1 MYNFKKANIL
11 VLCLVIFAI
20 TVWLEF
26 RFPDFAFFDGGLI
39 TFILLTIFIKKDYFT
54 YLFGAVSFIFVF
66 ATYFL
71 SHNLSPAQVM
81 FQHLFSMFL
90 IAGTVLL
97 VIFMKRLTR
106 DKDAEEQQINALF
119 HHTTEGIILADKTGR
134 IVLINPAAEKMLGYD
149 KEELLERKV
158 EQLIPQQY
166 VPKHEGYRQQFHQH
180 PQNRQMGHGRDLF
193 AKRKDGTEF
202 PVEISLSYYN
212 QKKEFYVI
220 AFIADI
226 TVRKEAE
233 KKLLEQ
239 KEQLEKITADI
250 KKLNIELENKVEERT
265 LILKEALQE
274 LEKSQQELSEALDKE
289 KELSEIKSRF
299 VSMASHEFRT
309 PLSTVLSSASILGK
323 YTQTEEQDKRER
335 HITKIK
341 DSVKHLNELLEDFLS
356 LGKLEEGKITTEFTL
371 IDVKDFLHDVVDE
384 MKIILKP
391 GQKILQQVKG
401 SLHFSTD
408 KRLLKNILINLIGN
422 AIKFSKEEKPV
433 WVSANVN
440 GDILEISIKD
450 EGIGI
455 SKEDQQHLFTSFFR
469 GKNAENIQGT
479 GLGLHIVSRYLNLIS
494 GDVKIDSELGKGTTI
509 TIILPFMKNEQYA

>member
-11 VLCLVIFAI
+11 GLCLVVFAV

-26 RFPDFAFFDGGLI
+26 QFPDYGFFDGGFI
-39 TFILLTIFIKKDYFT
+39 TLILLTIFLKEDYFA
-54 YLFGAVSFIFVF
+54 YLLGTISFVFVF

-71 SHNLSPAQVM
+71 SHNLSPTQVM

-97 VIFMKRLTR
+97 VLFVKRITR
-106 DKDAEEQQINALF
+106 DKDDEEKQINALF
-119 HHTTEGIILADKTGR
+119 HNTTEGIILADKSGK
-134 IVLINPAAEKMLGYD
+134 IVLINPAAEGMFGYE
-149 KEELLERKV
+149 KAELMGRRV
-158 EQLIPQQY
+158 EDLIPQRF
-166 VPKHEGYRQQFHQH
+166 VPKHEGYRQQFRVH

-193 AKRKDGTEF
+193 AKRKNRTEF
-202 PVEISLSYYN
+202 PVEISLSYYH

-220 AFIADI
+220 AFIVDI

-233 KKLLEQ
+233 KKLTEQ
-239 KEQLEKITADI
+239 KEQLERITADI

-309 PLSTVLSSASILGK
+309 PLSTVLSSASLVGK
-323 YTQTEEQDKRER
+323 YTQAEEQDKREK

-341 DSVKHLNELLEDFLS
+341 DSVKHLNELLEDFLN
-356 LGKLEEGKITTEFTL
+356 LGKLEEGKIITDFAPFEVKEFL
-371 IDVKDFLHDVVDE
+371 QDVVDE
-384 MKIILKP
+384 MKTILKV
-391 GQKILQQVKG
+391 GQQIELEVNHR
-401 SLHFSTD
+401 SDFYTD

-422 AIKFSKEEKPV
+422 AIKFSKDGATIIV
-433 WVSANVN
+433 TANVEKTQM
-440 GDILEISIKD
+440 DVAVKD
-450 EGIGI
+450 KGIGI

-479 GLGLHIVSRYLNLIS
+479 GLGLHIVNRYLQLLD
-494 GDVKIDSELGKGTTI
+494 GEVKIESELGKGTTI
-509 TIILPFMKNEQYA
+509 IITLPNKKNV